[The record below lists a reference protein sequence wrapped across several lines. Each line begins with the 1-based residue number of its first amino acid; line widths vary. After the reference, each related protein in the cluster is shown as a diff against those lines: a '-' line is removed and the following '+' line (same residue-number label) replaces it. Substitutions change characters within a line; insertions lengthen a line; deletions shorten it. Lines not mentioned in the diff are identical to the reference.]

1 MGDPWT
7 GGGRGWIPLEQC
19 VARPPEGGRRY
30 PLIDHLLEVARR
42 AGDPR
47 GTPEE
52 QLLYLAGLLHDA
64 GKARRTWQE
73 RLLAPGRQGPV
84 GPHAFVGAALF
95 AGLAFQWLRRRGPGR
110 PSLRSLAG
118 RPFPSLLPAG
128 LRAGVPASGPE
139 PISPA
144 PPASP
149 VPGRPEPVLSERQ
162 VLVVSRDI
170 ADHHGTLGDLET
182 EPPWF
187 GYWTP
192 AILAEM
198 DVNGLLRLVRST
210 DLAVA
215 GGLWPADA
223 ADWGRWVDAARS
235 AWGRAV
241 VRLQGRLEA
250 GQADP
255 ARIDAGELLR
265 STTARLIQA
274 DRFAVAGLQPE
285 ALTPAQAEAAIGRME
300 RSLGAQVPVDE
311 HRAEDG
317 GGIGAG
323 PADCGSGGANGEA
336 MREGRADSRTGS
348 QAVTA
353 TQPPGTGVA
362 EAGVSSAGSHA
373 GRHPFDVSGER
384 QRLQAEVL
392 RRYRSVPDAPVYT
405 LVLPTGSGKTLTAM
419 RVALEAC
426 LRNGRQRIVYV
437 GPYLTVVEQAAA
449 QFEQHTGLAVL
460 QHHHLATPEAAPRRT
475 AGGRPGVHQGAGE
488 SDREAATGPSAT
500 PATGAPSPADPLP
513 SEEDRAFLVMESW
526 QAPVVAVTFNQ
537 FFRALFPV
545 RAQHALRIPALGRAF
560 VILDEPQII
569 DPTSWALLTEMMVA
583 ACQWWDMQVLVMT
596 ATMPP
601 WPPRRV
607 RPHNLSVPVR
617 LPSRYVLEVVDHR
630 TAGERDGPERPGWDA
645 EALAARLVDDA
656 LAGYRVA
663 AILNTIADA
672 QVVYDAVQQRLATLR
687 GLSGADREF
696 EPGVVRDGNPP
707 EASDEA
713 GRGRWDRAGRT
724 VRAGPSEP
732 ARWDRGEAGSD
743 SVLLVHGLMTPAHK
757 AIQIRKLRQ
766 WLDPALGGS
775 TGRPAAGAAPIAVAT
790 QALEAGVDLD
800 FDRLY
805 RARPVLP
812 SVVQAA
818 GRANR
823 HGRRSAAR
831 VIVFDYVRPD
841 GKDSRPWIYRD
852 AIARDETDR
861 FLTPGGTWT
870 ERELDRAVE
879 DFYRR
884 WWERKPGH
892 DAAGPLAAAAAGAW
906 SAVAG
911 LMPFDEGPP
920 RIPVFVPIDELLL
933 EEDRAALA
941 VWQAATLED
950 LYRLY
955 LRPGWLAGRSQGERR
970 RFLGLLE
977 RYVVPVPF
985 ELARQVAES
994 HPGRRI
1000 LRLVDLDAYDR
1011 TCGFG
1016 PWRQAATTRAGDGE
1030 VTALVDIW

>member
-1 MGDPWT
+1 MQTSWT
-7 GGGRGWIPLEQC
+7 GGGRGRIPLEQC
-19 VARPPEGGRRY
+19 VARPPEGGRSY

-64 GKARRTWQE
+64 GKARRSWQE
-73 RLLAPGRQGPV
+73 RVLDPNRRGPV

-95 AGLAFQWLRRRGPGR
+95 AGLAFQWLHRDGPSR
-110 PSLRSLAG
+110 TSLRSLPG
-118 RPFPSLLPAG
+118 RPFPSLRQVG
-128 LRAGVPASGPE
+128 RRASVPASGPE
-139 PISPA
+139 PPS
-144 PPASP
+144 PASP
-149 VPGRPEPVLSERQ
+149 ASRLPGHPRSGLSEQQ
-162 VLVVSRDI
+162 VLVISRDI
-170 ADHHGTLGDLET
+170 ADHHGALGDLET
-182 EPPWF
+182 DPPWF

-192 AILAEM
+192 AVLGEM
-198 DVNGLLRLVRST
+198 DVDGLLRLVRST
-210 DLAVA
+210 DLPAA
-215 GGLWPADA
+215 RGLWPADA
-223 ADWGRWVDAARS
+223 DEWGRWVDAARG

-241 VRLQGRLEA
+241 VRLQGRSAA
-250 GQADP
+250 GRADP
-255 ARIDAGELLR
+255 AGIDAAQLLR

-274 DRFAVAGLQPE
+274 DRFAVAGLEPE
-285 ALTPAQAEAAIGRME
+285 ILTRAQAEAAIERLE
-300 RSLGAQVPVDE
+300 RSLGVEGPGDGR
-311 HRAEDG
+311 RAEDEDG
-317 GGIGAG
+317 
-323 PADCGSGGANGEA
+323 
-336 MREGRADSRTGS
+336 
-348 QAVTA
+348 V
-353 TQPPGTGVA
+353 GTGP
-362 EAGVSSAGSHA
+362 GDT
-373 GRHPFDVSGER
+373 GRRFDVSGER
-384 QRLQAEVL
+384 KRLQAEVL
-392 RRYRSVPDAPVYT
+392 RRYRSAPDAPVYT

-449 QFEQHTGLAVL
+449 QFERHTGLAVL
-460 QHHHLATPEAAPRRT
+460 QHHHLATPEPAPRPVP
-475 AGGRPGVHQGAGE
+475 GRRPDAPRGAGE
-488 SDREAATGPSAT
+488 GDPGAVPAPSPT
-500 PATGAPSPADPLP
+500 PATAAPSAADPLP
-513 SEEDRAFLVMESW
+513 SEEDRAFLIMESW

-545 RAQHALRIPALGRAF
+545 RAQHALRIPALRGAF

-569 DPTSWALLTEMMVA
+569 DPTSWFLLTEMMAA
-583 ACQWWDMQVLVMT
+583 ACGSWDMQVLVMT

-601 WPPRRV
+601 WRPRRV
-607 RPHNLSVPVR
+607 RPYDLSVPVR

-630 TAGERDGPERPGWDA
+630 TAEERDGGKRPGWDA
-645 EALAARLVDDA
+645 EAVAARLVEDA

-672 QVVYDAVQQRLATLR
+672 QAVYDAVRQRMATLR
-687 GLSGADREF
+687 DATGANAEEER
-696 EPGVVRDGNPP
+696 GGRWGGNPP
-707 EASDEA
+707 EAA
-713 GRGRWDRAGRT
+713 
-724 VRAGPSEP
+724 
-732 ARWDRGEAGSD
+732 GEAGLRPRARARRTLQSGGGEGIQGNRGEVGGEG
-743 SVLLVHGLMTPAHK
+743 VLLVHGLMTPAHK
-757 AIQIRKLRQ
+757 ALQIRKLRQ
-766 WLDPALGGS
+766 WLGQAPGGAPGGS
-775 TGRPAAGAAPIAVAT
+775 AVAPPPITVAT

-823 HGRRSAAR
+823 HGQRGTAR
-831 VIVFDYVRPD
+831 VVVFDYVRPD
-841 GKDSRPWIYRD
+841 GNDSRSWIYRD

-861 FLTPGGTWT
+861 FLTPGATWT
-870 ERELDRAVE
+870 ERQLDRAVE

-884 WWERKPGH
+884 WWERKPGD

-911 LMPFDEGPP
+911 LMPFDEGPL
-920 RIPVFVPIDELLL
+920 RVPVFVPIDELLL
-933 EEDRAALA
+933 EEDREALA
-941 VWQAATLED
+941 AWEAASLQE

-955 LRPGWLAGRSQGERR
+955 LRPGWLAGRAQGERR

-985 ELARQVAES
+985 ELARQVAEG

-1016 PWRQAATTRAGDGE
+1016 PWRQGLRTVLADGDVTT
-1030 VTALVDIW
+1030 LVDIW